1 MQKKILDLVYN
12 LSLKRGKLLLII
24 MTIITLFF
32 SAFIPNLIISSSQK
46 NLIPK
51 DDPEQ
56 AKFIKFQ
63 EEFGVS
69 DNLIVVLDGDSDV
82 CKEYADDFATEIEK
96 EKKWVKSLFYKI
108 DTSVLVKRA
117 PLFVSVKDLNKGFEL
132 INKKKSWIERIQN
145 VSSLYAVLNEI
156 TSSFKEPNTDIS
168 IDSASKIITFLDA
181 LFVEWNDWLT
191 NPNQIKLKLAE
202 KLAQKPGFSELGR
215 LQSGGY
221 LFSRDFKMLFIL
233 VQPRDYDDEITY
245 LRPFVADIRKACD
258 RVFKAHPEIKGK
270 IKVAFTGV
278 PAYTLT
284 NTELVYSDIGSA
296 GILSIVFVALVLLI
310 GFRSIKKTI
319 IGIIPTLSGLLISL
333 GIITIFLK
341 HLNLIS
347 SSFLAVLF
355 GIGIDFSI
363 YLLQRTEEEL
373 GNGLSMNEA
382 IYKSVVL
389 TSRSIISGGLTTSF
403 AFIALALSDFQ
414 GYAELGKAA
423 GIGLIVVMI
432 TTFTMMPALLM
443 LIPVEARDYNIKEA
457 LMGTKRLEQK
467 KFHLVIIGASVII
480 TILSIIAAT
489 QIKMDYNVL
498 KLLPSDSEATI
509 YLNKMEVDSDIKSS
523 TAMIYDNDLGHL
535 KIITEKVKNLK
546 TVSKVES
553 LAELI
558 PDNQQEK
565 IKIIKKFKP
574 LLGNFRIAL
583 VNNDRSNADYIA
595 VIDTMSTYFE
605 DAQEKAFAGGQSELV
620 KQIDDVLKIMG
631 TIKEHLSSDKHGV
644 ALARTKQFEKELFSN
659 FEKATQIIRESFEPE
674 IITENTFPKEL
685 LNRFKSSKGTYVTMV
700 SPTGSIWDVD
710 FLDKFVNDLKNITP
724 NVTGFPITHKVYIRQ
739 AASSIFEAMILS
751 LGVIIILLIIDF
763 RRVNTVLLSL
773 LPLVIGMLWIQLAL
787 FILKIDY
794 NVANIGG
801 LPLLL
806 GLGIVYGLR
815 IVHRWKEDMTITA
828 FAATK
833 TTGRGLAF
841 AAFAILAGLVSIVPA
856 HHRGVSS
863 FGWIL
868 LIGIISCMFTALFI
882 LPAVIDVI
890 YVIKKN
896 RAINAGLTASQ
907 MAVVDIQEEI
917 EVIKKKTR
925 KLSSNEKAAKKSV
938 KKQNTRKKNRVQK
951 PKKKK

>member
-32 SAFIPNLIISSSQK
+32 SAFIPSLTISSSQK

-69 DNLIVVLDGDSDV
+69 DNLIVVLEGDSDV
-82 CKEYADDFATEIEK
+82 CKEYADDFASEIEK

-117 PLFVSVKDLNKGFEL
+117 PLFVSVQDLNKGLEL
-132 INKKKSWIERIQN
+132 INLKKSWIDRIQH
-145 VSSLYAVLNEI
+145 VSSLYTVLNEI

-191 NPNQIKLKLAE
+191 NTNQIKLKLAE
-202 KLAQKPGFSELGR
+202 KLSQEPGFSELGR

-245 LRPFVADIRKACD
+245 LRPFVADMRKACE
-258 RVFKAHPEIKGK
+258 RVFIAHPEIKGK

-333 GIITIFLK
+333 GLITIFLQ
-341 HLNLIS
+341 HLNIIS

-443 LIPVEARDYNIKEA
+443 LIPVEARNYNIKETITGA
-457 LMGTKRLEQK
+457 HRLVQK

-509 YLNKMEVDSDIKSS
+509 YLNKMEEDSDYKSS
-523 TAMIYDNDLGHL
+523 MAMIYDSDLERL
-535 KIITEKVKNLK
+535 KGITEKVKNLK

-583 VNNDRSNADYIA
+583 VDNNRSNDDYIA
-595 VIDTMSTYFE
+595 VIDTMSSYFE
-605 DAQEKAFAGGQSELV
+605 DAQEKAFAGGQTKLV
-620 KQIDDVLKIMG
+620 KQIDDVMKNMD
-631 TIKEHLSSDKHGV
+631 TIKEHLASDKHGV
-644 ALARTKQFEKELFSN
+644 ALARTKKFEKELFSN
-659 FEKATQIIRESFEPE
+659 FEKATQIIRESFDPE
-674 IITENTFPKEL
+674 IITEDTFPKEL
-685 LNRFKSSKGTYVTMV
+685 LNRFKSSKGTYMAMI

-710 FLDKFVNDLKNITP
+710 FLDKFVNDLKSITP

-773 LPLVIGMLWIQLAL
+773 LPLIIGMLWIQLAL
-787 FILKIDY
+787 YILKIDY

-815 IVHRWKEDMTITA
+815 IVHRWKEDTTITA

-890 YVIKKN
+890 YVIKNK
-896 RAINAGLTASQ
+896 RAMHTTAIDVPVTPSGIQ
-907 MAVVDIQEEI
+907 DRDERKKKVVRASPRGKAS
-917 EVIKKKTR
+917 VKGIKKPATK
-925 KLSSNEKAAKKSV
+925 AKKSV
-938 KKQNTRKKNRVQK
+938 NK

>member
-1 MQKKILDLVYN
+1 MQKKILDFVFN
-12 LSLKRGKLLLII
+12 LSLKRGKLLLIV
-24 MTIITLFF
+24 MTIITLIF
-32 SAFIPNLIISSSQK
+32 SAFIPRLIISSSQK

-63 EEFGVS
+63 EEFGVA
-69 DNLIVVLDGDSDV
+69 DNLIVVLEGDSTL
-82 CKEYADDFATEIEK
+82 CKEYADDFASEIGK

-108 DTSVLVKRA
+108 DTSVLIKRA
-117 PLFVSVKDLNKGFEL
+117 PLFVSVEDLNKGLEL
-132 INKKKSWIERIQN
+132 LNKKKSLVDRIQH

-168 IDSASKIITFLDA
+168 IDSASKIITFLNS
-181 LFVEWNDWLT
+181 LFVEWNDWIT
-191 NPNQIKLKLAE
+191 NQNQIKLKLAE
-202 KLAQKPGFSELGR
+202 KLSQKPGFSRLGQI
-215 LQSGGY
+215 QSGGY
-221 LFSRDFKMLFIL
+221 LFSRDFKMMFIFI
-233 VQPRDYDDEITY
+233 QPKDYDDEITY
-245 LRPFVADIRKACD
+245 LRPFVADMRTACD
-258 RVFKAHPEIKGK
+258 RVFKAHPEINGK

-284 NTELVYSDIGSA
+284 NTELVYSDIKSA
-296 GILSIVFVALVLLI
+296 GVLSVLFVALVLLI
-310 GFRSIKKTI
+310 GFRSLKKTI

-333 GIITIFLK
+333 GLITIFLK

-373 GNGLSMNEA
+373 GNGLPMNDA

-389 TSRSIISGGLTTSF
+389 TSRSIISGGLTTCF
-403 AFIALALSDFQ
+403 AFFALALSKFQ
-414 GYAELGKAA
+414 GYSELGLAA

-443 LIPVEARDYNIKEA
+443 LIPVKGRDYHIKDA
-457 LMGTKRLEQK
+457 ITGTQRLEQK
-467 KFHLVIIGASVII
+467 KIHLIIIGASIVV

-489 QIKMDYNVL
+489 RIHMDYNVL
-498 KLLPSDSEATI
+498 KLLPSDTEATI
-509 YLNKMEVDSDIKSS
+509 YLSKMDEDSDYKTSM
-523 TAMIYDNDLGHL
+523 AMIYDSDLGRL
-535 KIITEKVKNLK
+535 KSITEKVKNLK

-565 IKIIKKFKP
+565 IRIIKKFKP
-574 LLGNFRIAL
+574 LLGNFKIAL
-583 VNNDRSNADYIA
+583 IENNHTAADYIA
-595 VIDTMSTYFE
+595 QIDKMSSYFE
-605 DAQEKAFAGGQSELV
+605 DAQEKAFAGGQTELV
-620 KQIDDVLKIMG
+620 KQIDEVTKNMG
-631 TIKEHLSSDKHGV
+631 MIKEHLSSDSHGV
-644 ALARTKQFEKELFSN
+644 AMMRTKKFEKELFAN
-659 FEKATQIIRESFEPE
+659 LEKATQIIRESFNPT
-674 IITENTFPKEL
+674 IITEDTFPKEL
-685 LNRFKSSKGTYVTMV
+685 LNRFKSPKGTYMTMV
-700 SPTGSIWDVD
+700 SPAGSIWDID
-710 FLDKFVNDLKNITP
+710 FLDTFVNDLKKITP
-724 NVTGFPITHKVYIRQ
+724 NVTGFPVTHKVYIRQ
-739 AASSIFEAMILS
+739 AASSIFEAMIYS
-751 LGVIIILLIIDF
+751 FIVILILLFIDF
-763 RRVNTVLLSL
+763 RKINTVLLAL
-773 LPLVIGMLWIQLAL
+773 MPLVIGILWIQLAL
-787 FILKIDY
+787 FIRKIDY
-794 NVANIGG
+794 NVANIAG

-815 IVHRWKEDMTITA
+815 IVHRWKEDTTITA

-841 AAFAILAGLVSIVPA
+841 AALAILAGLASIVPA

-890 YVIKKN
+890 YVIRNK
-896 RAINAGLTASQ
+896 RAINAAAVDASVAVPDTMESGSSKKIQGKTAPRVKAATRSIGKP
-907 MAVVDIQEEI
+907 AA
-917 EVIKKKTR
+917 KSKKT
-925 KLSSNEKAAKKSV
+925 V
-938 KKQNTRKKNRVQK
+938 KK